1 MKIAE
6 VDLLK
11 ESTYQTPC
19 GTIHYWSSIL
29 SLDTTTLVF
38 LPGLTADHRLFDKQV
53 AYFDGKYNIIVWDA
67 PAHASSWPFRFEFD
81 LFDKAKWLNGILE
94 KEEIIEGY
102 EVRINQL
109 KLGYHITAFINL
121 EVAPVQKQEFYPFI
135 KSCPNVVECNC
146 VTGNYSMLLKVMF
159 PSTMEL
165 DTFIGQLQKFGRTST
180 QIVFST
186 PVAPRGIDVNQEM
199 PTDN

>member
-1 MKIAE
+1 M
-6 VDLLK
+6 
-11 ESTYQTPC
+11 
-19 GTIHYWSSIL
+19 GTILKAVVLQKPYFRIVLFVYFIYKDLRNKCRKNDGMESKMDKIDKKL
-29 SLDTTTLVF
+29 ITLLQQNARMPLKALAEKVF
-38 LPGLTADHRLFDKQV
+38 LSS
-53 AYFDGKYNIIVWDA
+53 
-67 PAHASSWPFRFEFD
+67 PAVSARIER
-81 LFDKAKWLNGILE
+81 LE

-102 EVRINQL
+102 EVKINQL

-121 EVAPVQKQEFYPFI
+121 EVAPVQKPEFYPFI

-146 VTGNYSMLLKVMF
+146 VTGTYSMLLKVVF

-186 PVAPRGIDVNQEM
+186 PVAPRGIDVNAEM
-199 PTDN
+199 PADE

>member
-1 MKIAE
+1 MNNDVNGDNFKGGILFKPYFRIVLFMYFIYKDLRNKCRKNDGMESKMDKIDKKLITLLQQNARMPLKALAE
-6 VDLLK
+6 K
-11 ESTYQTPC
+11 
-19 GTIHYWSSIL
+19 
-29 SLDTTTLVF
+29 VF
-38 LPGLTADHRLFDKQV
+38 LSS
-53 AYFDGKYNIIVWDA
+53 
-67 PAHASSWPFRFEFD
+67 PAVSARIER
-81 LFDKAKWLNGILE
+81 LE

-102 EVRINQL
+102 EVKINQL

-121 EVAPVQKQEFYPFI
+121 EVAPVQKPEFYPFI

-146 VTGNYSMLLKVMF
+146 VTGTYSMLLKVVF

-186 PVAPRGIDVNQEM
+186 PVAPRGIDVNAEM
-199 PTDN
+199 PADE

>member
-1 MKIAE
+1 MDKIDKKIITLLQQNARMPLKALAE
-6 VDLLK
+6 N
-11 ESTYQTPC
+11 
-19 GTIHYWSSIL
+19 
-29 SLDTTTLVF
+29 VF
-38 LPGLTADHRLFDKQV
+38 LSS
-53 AYFDGKYNIIVWDA
+53 
-67 PAHASSWPFRFEFD
+67 PAVSTRIER
-81 LFDKAKWLNGILE
+81 LE

-102 EVRINQL
+102 EVKINQL

-121 EVAPVQKQEFYPFI
+121 EVAPVQKPDFYPFI

>member
-1 MKIAE
+1 MDKIDKKIITLLQQNARMPLKALAE
-6 VDLLK
+6 N
-11 ESTYQTPC
+11 
-19 GTIHYWSSIL
+19 
-29 SLDTTTLVF
+29 VF
-38 LPGLTADHRLFDKQV
+38 LSS
-53 AYFDGKYNIIVWDA
+53 
-67 PAHASSWPFRFEFD
+67 PAVSER
-81 LFDKAKWLNGILE
+81 LE

-102 EVRINQL
+102 EVKINQL

-121 EVAPVQKQEFYPFI
+121 EVAPVQKPDFYPFI